1 MEIWTPLQ
9 FAKEGRFAIGS
20 NIINYLQRPKDLED
34 KCNICF
40 FINFKQ
46 ARLPKKLKDSGEFYS
61 FLETHPSKDIYC
73 IIDRENSDSVLPEVP
88 FCLLPDLSKVGPI
101 FPQYN
106 QQFTVAQHLIRERYA
121 MFVCLLIFPFR
132 ILSDIKVDNS
142 FMKYYQTKITEG
154 HENIARY
161 KHIMKNIQDC
171 YNATCLKRHK
181 DELDSKTTMY
191 TDDQS
196 SNAINEVEEEPEYDL
211 DMGLLDEAQDHDDDH
226 LMFTEEI
233 TEESVFMHN
242 QMGQGAHGRNADD
255 ATNVMLPDSTTRFH
269 LMELSFKTDTLSR
282 PNPQN
287 NGGPHR
293 SVMLPNGTK
302 ESIIEWGYVYGLDDK
317 QQGAFEVATSN
328 FVLTYHIEAATSLQ
342 QL

>member
-1 MEIWTPLQ
+1 
-9 FAKEGRFAIGS
+9 
-20 NIINYLQRPKDLED
+20 
-34 KCNICF
+34 
-40 FINFKQ
+40 
-46 ARLPKKLKDSGEFYS
+46 
-61 FLETHPSKDIYC
+61 
-73 IIDRENSDSVLPEVP
+73 
-88 FCLLPDLSKVGPI
+88 
-101 FPQYN
+101 
-106 QQFTVAQHLIRERYA
+106 
-121 MFVCLLIFPFR
+121 
-132 ILSDIKVDNS
+132 
-142 FMKYYQTKITEG
+142 MKYYQTKIREG

-226 LMFTEEI
+226 LMFTEESGNSYSLSLE
-233 TEESVFMHN
+233 TVRAYGKNMCGYKCLSVPPVTVESVFMHN

-255 ATNVMLPDSTTRFH
+255 ATNDTFPDSTTHFH
-269 LMELSFKTDTLSR
+269 LMELSFKTDTSSR

-302 ESIIEWGYVYGLDDK
+302 ESIIEWGYFYGLDDK

-328 FVLTYHIEAATSLQ
+328 FVLTYHTEAATSLQ